1 MGLPMI
7 WGATAAEVADRYPC
21 DEHVPGP
28 TESWFR
34 AVGVDAEPAVVFRW
48 LCQLRVAPY
57 SYDLIRNFGRHSPQ
71 TLTPGL
77 SELALGQ
84 RAMSYFTVAGFV
96 KDFEL
101 TLQLTDRWGQLML
114 GDLAVTYRTTPGRL
128 VAKVSVSARP
138 LSFPLRRALAWGDLV
153 MMRRQLTTLAEL
165 AAGTTPNAAR

>member
-1 MGLPMI
+1 MGLPKI
-7 WGATAAEVADRYPC
+7 WGATPAEVADRYPC

-34 AVGVDAEPAVVFRW
+34 AVDVDAEPAVVFQW

-57 SYDLIRNFGRHSPQ
+57 SYDLLDNFGRQSPR

-77 SELALGQ
+77 TELALGQ
-84 RAMSYFTVAGFV
+84 PVMTIFAVAGFV

-101 TLQLTDRWGQLML
+101 TLRLRDRMGRLML

-128 VAKVSVSARP
+128 VAKVAVSARP
-138 LSFPLRRALAWGDLV
+138 LSFLLRRALAWGDLV
-153 MMRRQLTTLAEL
+153 MMRRQLTTLADL
-165 AAGTTPNAAR
+165 AAGTTPSAAH